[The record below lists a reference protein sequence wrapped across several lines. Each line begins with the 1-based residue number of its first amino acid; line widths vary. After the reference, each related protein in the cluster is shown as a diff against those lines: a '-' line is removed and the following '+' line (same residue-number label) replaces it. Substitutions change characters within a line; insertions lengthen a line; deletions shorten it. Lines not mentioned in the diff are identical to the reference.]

1 MLMCSVSFS
10 NMPLGGDEVELV
22 CDLELLDMV
31 GLDILDWNVFE
42 IFLECIEVFLEH
54 LC

>member
-22 CDLELLDMV
+22 CDLEVLDMV
-31 GLDILDWNVFE
+31 GVGLDWTVFE
-42 IFLECIEVFLEH
+42 NFFWNV
-54 LC
+54 